1 MKDLQGK
8 VAVITGGG
16 SGIGQGMAHALAA
29 RGMKIVLGDI
39 NDSRLRLVEAELAE
53 GGTEVLPVVVD
64 TTSAVSV
71 QALVEAALDR
81 FGRVDVLCNNAGVVG
96 GGDPWDGPLDM
107 WEWVLNV
114 NLWGVI
120 HGVRAVLPI
129 MRDQGSGHIVNTASM
144 AGFLAMPGYVAYTAT
159 KHAVVGLSEGLYAEQ
174 QALGGQIGVSV
185 LCPGF
190 VKTQLMSE
198 PTWAPGSA
206 GPAPTENPV
215 VNGVEQMLSEGT
227 QVGLDP
233 RAVGELVADAIQAD
247 QFWILT
253 DTTMNEVVL
262 ARYQGAMAQ
271 RNPGS

>member
-1 MKDLQGK
+1 MKDLHGK

-39 NDSRLRLVEAELAE
+39 NDTRLRVVEAELAE

-64 TTSAVSV
+64 TTSAVSM
-71 QALVEAALDR
+71 QALAEATLDR
-81 FGRVDVLCNNAGVVG
+81 FGRADVLCNNAGVVG

-107 WEWVLNV
+107 WEWVIGV
-114 NLWGVI
+114 NLWGVV
-120 HGVRAVLPI
+120 HGVRAFLPI

-144 AGFLAMPGYVAYTAT
+144 AGFFAMPGYVAYTAT
-159 KHAVVGLSEGLYAEQ
+159 KHAVVGLSEGLYSEQ
-174 QALGGQIGVSV
+174 QSLGGQIGVSV

-198 PTWAPGSA
+198 PTWAPQSA
-206 GPAPTENPV
+206 GPAPTDNPIV
-215 VNGVEQMLSEGT
+215 HGVEQMLTEGIK
-227 QVGLDP
+227 VGLDP
-233 RAVGELVADAIQAD
+233 RAVGELVAEAIHDD

-253 DTTMNEVVL
+253 DTTMSAGVM
-262 ARYQGAMAQ
+262 ARYQGAMDQ
-271 RNPGS
+271 RNPGT